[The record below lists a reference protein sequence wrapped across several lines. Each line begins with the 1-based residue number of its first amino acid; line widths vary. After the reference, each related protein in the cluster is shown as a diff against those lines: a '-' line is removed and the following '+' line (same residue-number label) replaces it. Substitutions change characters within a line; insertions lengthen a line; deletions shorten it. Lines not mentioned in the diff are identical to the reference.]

1 MRGPCGRSR
10 SRAPGPALLLG
21 PGSPGHVSP
30 VLLLHTR
37 DAPEGTRVT
46 SGQIRSGPAAH
57 VAATSGTTVRATLS
71 SRASSAVPEPARTPS
86 CLRLS
91 RGDATSLLA
100 ALGHPAPGLRAPPP
114 DPPVSLSLLKWRQN
128 GVSSLLREGEGTRS
142 LSVSSLHRGSKTF
155 LGAPPARRTLLRG
168 SPRLEDRAGGE
179 RARGGRGPVSSSA
192 ASVRPAGTWGR
203 AQGGRRVPPVAR

>member
-1 MRGPCGRSR
+1 MPSSPGWGPHEDPSVRGPCGRSR

-30 VLLLHTR
+30 ALLLHTR

-46 SGQIRSGPAAH
+46 SGQIRSRPAAH

-91 RGDATSLLA
+91 RGDPTSLLT

-142 LSVSSLHRGSKTF
+142 LSVSNLHRGAKLSW
-155 LGAPPARRTLLRG
+155 APHP
-168 SPRLEDRAGGE
+168 PGGLC
-179 RARGGRGPVSSSA
+179 
-192 ASVRPAGTWGR
+192 
-203 AQGGRRVPPVAR
+203 